1 MQNQPQS
8 ISSQG
13 SQDELN
19 LMLHPPEAF
28 AAPPESLTEQL
39 FIERS
44 LTENRFWLRIMKEH
58 AKFIGDGF
66 NHRDTQ
72 LIQQANRFYHYFEQ
86 QEKRAYEVPNN
97 VTLIRKLNEESIGL
111 VRGFRNFKRNL
122 LIMIINCQVMGFNF
136 PLLIDHT
143 AREAEYFMRTLK
155 KFNKGILD
163 PIQDAIINENV
174 FWLKI
179 MMEHSRF
186 IASLLDQSER
196 NLVHTALKFG
206 DDFEVLLNQAR
217 DVESMLYHKKPTY
230 PIIGKLNKDSENA
243 ATEIRDF
250 KKAGLDFIKN
260 CQIRSVIDPLLAD
273 HVLREANHFLDM
285 IHVLEERLNKKM
297 MSEQS

>member
-1 MQNQPQS
+1 MESPRQIPEAITTEQVNQ
-8 ISSQG
+8 
-13 SQDELN
+13 
-19 LMLHPPEAF
+19 MLLPPESL
-28 AAPPESLTEQL
+28 AAPPESLSEQL

-66 NHRDTQ
+66 NRRDLQ
-72 LIQQANRFYHYFEQ
+72 LIQQTDRFHYYFEQ

-97 VTLIRKLNEESIGL
+97 VTLIRKLNEESIEL

-122 LIMIINCQVMGFNF
+122 LIMIVNCKVIGFNF

-163 PIQDAIINENV
+163 PIQDSIINENV
-174 FWLKI
+174 FWLRI

-196 NLVHTALKFG
+196 NLVHAALKFG
-206 DDFEVLLNQAR
+206 DDFETLLNQAR

-230 PIIGKLNKDSENA
+230 PIIAKFNKDSENA
-243 ATEIRDF
+243 ATEIRNF

-260 CQIRSVIDPLLAD
+260 CQIRNVIDPLLAD
-273 HVLREANHFLDM
+273 HVLREANHFLYM

-297 MSEQS
+297 ASEQS